1 MSIIKTLTVD
11 GFYTEEYARNTADA
25 VLSLQYSP
33 SEFGDEIVN
42 FNMIPE
48 SADELFSTVLNRK
61 VTVVEESSGV
71 FRIPQ
76 LFIHFEGFDSADEWL
91 FVVALQEST
100 FNLFEHQSGA
110 KTALD
115 NYRHN
120 YQNLFEWD
128 LTVNYQLKPGQGIF
142 FRPWLFHSFNNGL
155 IQTFRLREIA

>member
-1 MSIIKTLTVD
+1 MSIIKTITVD
-11 GFYTEEYARNTADA
+11 GFYTEEYACNTADV

-33 SEFGDEIVN
+33 SEFGQEIIN

-61 VTVVEESSGV
+61 VTVIEDSSGV
-71 FRIPQ
+71 FRIPK
-76 LFIHFEGFDSADEWL
+76 LFIHFEGFDSVNEWL

-100 FNLFEHQSGA
+100 FNLFEHQRGA

-115 NYRHN
+115 NYKHN

-155 IQTFRLREIA
+155 IQTFRLREQ